1 MLILFIES
9 IIVGII
15 MCIIGMI
22 LFDMTINKN
31 NKTKTKPYG
40 IDLAFFI
47 SGIIIYLSCE
57 YFSKT

>member
-15 MCIIGMI
+15 MCIIGII

-47 SGIIIYLSCE
+47 SGIIIYLCCE

>member
-9 IIVGII
+9 IIVGVIL
-15 MCIIGMI
+15 CIIGVI

-31 NKTKTKPYG
+31 NNTKTKPYG

-47 SGIIIYLSCE
+47 SGIIIYLSYE